1 MIIMP
6 ASPFHNY
13 LPCLSAHEEKAHDCE
28 FFANLRL
35 KLYLRE
41 CWGLLTT
48 SGQDGGGLAH
58 VLHPPGDA
66 VRRLGV
72 GAARPR
78 EQGALHSVHLES

>member
-1 MIIMP
+1 MHKYC
-6 ASPFHNY
+6 ASPINF
-13 LPCLSAHEEKAHDCE
+13 LLIKI
-28 FFANLRL
+28 
-35 KLYLRE
+35 KYLRE

-66 VRRLGV
+66 VCGLGV